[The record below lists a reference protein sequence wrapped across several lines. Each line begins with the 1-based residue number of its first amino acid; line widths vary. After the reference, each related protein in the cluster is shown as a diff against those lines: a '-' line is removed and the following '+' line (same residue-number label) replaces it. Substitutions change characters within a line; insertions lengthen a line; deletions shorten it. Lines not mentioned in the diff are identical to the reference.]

1 MMCKGGA
8 KLKIDGAQAVI
19 ECLKNEG
26 VEIVFGYPGGQVLPL
41 YDALYKAQFPHILTR
56 HEQGAVHAADGYARS
71 SGKVGVCI
79 ATSGPGAT
87 NLVTGIAT
95 AYMDSIPLVA
105 ITGQVGVG
113 LIGKDSFQEAD
124 ICGITRPITKHNF
137 LVKKVEDLPRVLK
150 EAFYI
155 AKTGRPGPVVVD
167 IPRDVFNM
175 ELDFVYPKTVKL
187 KGYNGECI
195 GTETDI
201 DVFLEALDKAKK
213 PLLFI
218 GGGVII
224 AEMQEKIKE
233 LISKTNIPVI
243 SSLMGLGSIENSH
256 NNFLGMVGM
265 HGTYAA
271 NMAATHCDML
281 IGIGVRFDDRVTGLV
296 KEFAPAAKVVHFD
309 IDPAEINKNVI
320 ADYKVVGDLRWSLPL
335 LCEKMVKCSV
345 GWQEQVDFWLKQ
357 TLQWKS
363 EQPLSYDKCADCVMP
378 QEVIEIISELSDE
391 NTIIVTDVGQ
401 HQMWTAQFYKF
412 RKPRTFLTSGGLG
425 TMGYGLPAA
434 LGAKIANPTK
444 QVVLISGDG
453 SIMMNCQELATAS
466 DCGINVK
473 VVVMN
478 NRVLGMVT
486 QWQRMFYGERYSHSS
501 VYGNTDF
508 VKLAEAMGVVGYR
521 IENKQDLRNILK
533 EALAVEAPALV
544 DVCLPTAENVLPMV
558 PAGGRL
564 NQMILGD
571 EK

>member
-41 YDALYKAQFPHILTR
+41 YDALYKAEFPHILTR

-137 LVKKVEDLPRVLK
+137 LVKKVDDLPRILK

-167 IPRDVFNM
+167 IPRDVFTM
-175 ELDFVYPKTVKL
+175 EVDFKYPEGVKL
-187 KGYNGECI
+187 KGYNGDCTGDEA
-195 GTETDI
+195 DI
-201 DVFLEALDKAKK
+201 DVFIEAFHKAEK

-224 AEMQEKIKE
+224 SEMEEKIKE
-233 LISKTNIPVI
+233 LIAKTNIPVI

-256 NNFLGMVGM
+256 HNFLGMVGM

-271 NMAATHCDML
+271 NMATTHCDML

-296 KEFAPAAKVVHFD
+296 KEFAPTAKVVHFD

-320 ADYKVVGDLRWSLPL
+320 ADYRVVGDLRWSLPL
-335 LCEKMVKCSV
+335 VCQKITKPTLR
-345 GWQEQVDFWLKQ
+345 WQEHVDSWLKQ
-357 TLQWKS
+357 TLQWKND
-363 EQPLSYDKCADCVMP
+363 QPLNYDRCADCVMP
-378 QEVIEIISELSDE
+378 QEVIEIISELSDD

-434 LGAKIANPTK
+434 LGAKVANPDK
-444 QVVLISGDG
+444 QVILISGDG

-508 VKLAEAMGVVGYR
+508 VKLAEAMGVAGFR
-521 IENKQDLRNILK
+521 IQNKQELK
-533 EALAVEAPALV
+533 ATLKAALDVDSPALV
-544 DVCLPTAENVLPMV
+544 DVYLPNAENVLPMV
-558 PAGGRL
+558 PPGGRL
-564 NQMILGD
+564 LPLFLCFL
-571 EK
+571 